1 MDEEALA
8 EALQKYLSDE
18 PEISQEGLRLLSTLT
33 PSPAAVLQDYIHH
46 KLFELRFERYLGR
59 CNRLRKGVYATL
71 WCATFSTLLSYGVYF
86 FRALTQEQSV
96 VSLPITLGVLFLL
109 MLYMIGFATLDR
121 WYIRRIK
128 RFVQREGGTVVAAL
142 TYLVCETS
150 EGLAPLI
157 QRLRKEHRWHIRRL
171 EEFITFCEEPRLVH
185 DFLRARS
192 IKGLSRINR
201 RFLLREYYSNPE
213 IYALLNPSA
222 FGADPTAL
230 WRNSRT
236 LSKAKSGKTGELERF
251 RKLMRT
257 YRTRNLRTIF
267 VVLAYIFSL
276 PIATFVLPLII
287 LYVIDRLLSLLHLTS
302 YVGKYEGFFIIA
314 AVGMGILVASCLI
327 VPVMRCIENYK
338 QLFAQLVESSERLG
352 QREFLEALPDIL
364 GLLIHFPLAWAP
376 ENRRKQYNR
385 LLAITHDRLL
395 RLTPEE
401 RVEMPKAV
409 KEQLYR
415 LLPGSEKEGGGNT
428 ALLRM
433 VLLPAL
439 VHGMGVCGD
448 QDTLVVLRR
457 ARRKTA
463 NAELLSRLDEAIDH
477 LTALYPSQLLR
488 PSAAPTPPDAET
500 LLRAAHTH
508 DASEAFLL
516 HAVGEAEEKVNPSA
530 EAGKDENPAHKN
542 V

>member
-1 MDEEALA
+1 MDEEAFA
-8 EALQKYLSDE
+8 EALKRYLSDE
-18 PEISQEGLRLLSTLT
+18 PEISQEGLRLLGTLS
-33 PSPAAVLQDYIHH
+33 PSPAAVLQDYIHR

-59 CNRLRKGVYATL
+59 CDRLRKGVYAAL
-71 WCATFSTLLSYGVYF
+71 WCATFGTLLSYGMYF
-86 FRALTQEQSV
+86 FRALALEQSLL
-96 VSLPITLGVLFLL
+96 SLPITIGVLLL
-109 MLYMIGFATLDR
+109 LVLYVVGFATLER
-121 WYIRRIK
+121 WYIRRLK
-128 RFVQREGGTVVAAL
+128 SFVQREGGTVVAAL

-150 EGLAPLI
+150 EGLVPLI

-171 EEFITFCEEPRLVH
+171 EEFITFCGEPRLVH

-192 IKGLSRINR
+192 IKGLSRVNR
-201 RFLLREYYSNPE
+201 RFLLSEYYSNPE

-236 LSKAKSGKTGELERF
+236 ISKAKSGKTGELARF
-251 RKLMRT
+251 RKLIRI
-257 YRTRNLRTIF
+257 YRTRNLRTVFI
-267 VVLAYIFSL
+267 VLAYIFSL
-276 PIATFVLPLII
+276 PIATLVLPLII
-287 LYVIDRLLSLLHLTS
+287 LYATDILSSLLHLTS

-314 AVGMGILVASCLI
+314 TVSLGVLVASCLI
-327 VPVMRCIENYK
+327 VPVMRCIANYQ
-338 QLFAQLVESSERLG
+338 QLFAQLVASAERLG

-364 GLLIHFPLAWAP
+364 WLLIHFSLAWAP
-376 ENRRKQYNR
+376 ENKRKPYNR
-385 LLAITHDRLL
+385 LLTIAHDRLL

-401 RVEMPKAV
+401 RVELPKAV

-415 LLPGSEKEGGGNT
+415 LLPGSGKEGKGNT

-439 VHGMGVCGD
+439 VHGMGVFGD
-448 QDTLVVLRR
+448 QDTLVMLRR

-500 LLRAAHTH
+500 LLRAAHAH
-508 DASEAFLL
+508 DSSEAFLL
-516 HAVGEAEEKVNPSA
+516 HAVGEAEEEVNSSS
-530 EAGKDENPAHKN
+530 ETGKDEGSAHKN